1 MTPVQPGTGGPGED
15 SEQPPPPHDPLRHD
29 PRPHHPPP
37 DTGSRRLTA
46 ALFAGGIATFAELYA
61 VQAVLPAVAAEW
73 ELTESTVS
81 LAVSVATGALALSV
95 LPWAAVA
102 DRIGRARAMT
112 ISAVIAST
120 AGLLVPLAPSFTVL
134 LMLRAVSGLA
144 LGALPALAMAHLVAQ
159 ARPGRASAIGGLY
172 IAGTTIG
179 GLTGR
184 VLTGAVGGVAGWR
197 WGLATTATLV
207 VIAAAV
213 FVVLLPR
220 DHPGPARDKG
230 ATPRDRGRIRLALA
244 DRTVWVFYAQ
254 AFLLMGGF
262 VTVYNLLAFRLL
274 DDPYRLPASVVSLL
288 FLTYLVGTIGSSGVG
303 RMVGRFGRKAVLA
316 AAGYGMAVGVAFT
329 LAQPLWCV
337 LAGLVVATF
346 CFFVAHAIAATWAG
360 ERVPAARS
368 QASALYSLSY
378 YAGSSLVGFLG
389 ALVFDRFGWTG
400 AMAMVIAAAVLAATI
415 AVFGAPRLVGGV
427 RTREGSEL

>member
-1 MTPVQPGTGGPGED
+1 VTGRNQE
-15 SEQPPPPHDPLRHD
+15 S
-29 PRPHHPPP
+29 
-37 DTGSRRLTA
+37 TRRLTA

-61 VQAVLPAVAAEW
+61 VQAVLPAIAGEW
-73 ELTESTVS
+73 QLTESTVS

-112 ISAVIAST
+112 ISAVVAST
-120 AGLLVPLAPSFTVL
+120 AGILVPLAPSFAVL
-134 LMLRAVSGLA
+134 LVLRGVSGLA
-144 LGALPALAMAHLVAQ
+144 LGAVPALAMAHLVAQ
-159 ARPGRASAIGGLY
+159 ARPGRVSAIGGLY

-184 VLTGAVGGVAGWR
+184 VLTGAVAGVAGWR
-197 WGLATTATLV
+197 WGLATTAALV
-207 VIAAAV
+207 LTAAVV

-220 DHPGPARDKG
+220 DHPVGDAGRKTG
-230 ATPRDRGRIRLALA
+230 GTSTAGNRGRIRLALL
-244 DRTVWVFYAQ
+244 DRPVWVFYAQ

-303 RMVGRFGRKAVLA
+303 RLVGRFGRRTVLA
-316 AAGYGMAVGVAFT
+316 AAGYGMACGVALT
-329 LAQPLWCV
+329 LATPLALV

-368 QASALYSLSY
+368 QASALYSLAY
-378 YAGSSLVGFLG
+378 YAGSSIVGFLG
-389 ALVFDRFGWTG
+389 AVVFDAAGWPG
-400 AMAMVIAAAVLAATI
+400 AMAMVILAAVTAATI
-415 AVFGAPRLVGGV
+415 AAIGAPR
-427 RTREGSEL
+427 

>member
-1 MTPVQPGTGGPGED
+1 MD
-15 SEQPPPPHDPLRHD
+15 
-29 PRPHHPPP
+29 
-37 DTGSRRLTA
+37 RLTA

-61 VQAVLPAVAAEW
+61 LQAVLPAIAAEW
-73 ELTESTVS
+73 QLTESTVS

-102 DRIGRARAMT
+102 DRIGRARAMI
-112 ISAVIAST
+112 ISAAVAAT
-120 AGLLVPLAPSFTVL
+120 AGMLVPLAPNFGVL
-134 LMLRAVSGLA
+134 LALRGVSGLA

-197 WGLATTATLV
+197 WGLATTAALV
-207 VIAAAV
+207 VAAAV
-213 FVVLLPR
+213 LFVILLPR
-220 DHPGPARDKG
+220 DRSPATAGGPGS
-230 ATPRDRGRIRLALA
+230 TPLRGRQRARIRLALA

-262 VTVYNLLAFRLL
+262 VTIYNLLAFRLL
-274 DDPYRLPASVVSLL
+274 DEPYRLSASVVSLL
-288 FLTYLVGTIGSSGVG
+288 FLTYLVGTVGSSGVG
-303 RMVGRFGRKAVLA
+303 RMVGRFGRRAVLS
-316 AAGYGMAVGVAFT
+316 AAGSGMALGAAIT
-329 LAQPLWCV
+329 LATPLWAV
-337 LAGLVVATF
+337 LTGLVVATF

-378 YAGSSLVGFLG
+378 YAGSSVIGFAG
-389 ALVFDRFGWTG
+389 ALVFDRAGWTG
-400 AMAMVIAAAVLAATI
+400 AMIMVIAGALISATI
-415 AVFGAPRLVGGV
+415 AALGAPRLVAPG
-427 RTREGSEL
+427 

>member
-1 MTPVQPGTGGPGED
+1 VTGRNPE
-15 SEQPPPPHDPLRHD
+15 S
-29 PRPHHPPP
+29 
-37 DTGSRRLTA
+37 TRRLTA

-61 VQAVLPAVAAEW
+61 VQAVLPAIAAEW
-73 ELTESTVS
+73 QLTESTVS

-102 DRIGRARAMT
+102 DRIGRGRAMT
-112 ISAVIAST
+112 ISAVVAST
-120 AGLLVPLAPSFTVL
+120 AGILVPLAPSFAVL
-134 LMLRAVSGLA
+134 LVLRGISGVA
-144 LGALPALAMAHLVAQ
+144 LGAVPALAMAHLVAQ
-159 ARPGRASAIGGLY
+159 ARPGRVSAIGGLY

-184 VLTGAVGGVAGWR
+184 VLTGAVAGVAGWR
-197 WGLATTATLV
+197 WGLATTAALV
-207 VIAAAV
+207 VTAAVV

-220 DHPGPARDKG
+220 DRPVGAPGCKTG
-230 ATPRDRGRIRLALA
+230 ATSTAGNRGRIRLALL
-244 DRTVWVFYAQ
+244 DRPVWVFYAQ

-303 RMVGRFGRKAVLA
+303 RLVGRFGRRTVLA
-316 AAGYGMAVGVAFT
+316 AAGYGMAAGVALT
-329 LAQPLWCV
+329 LATPLALV

-368 QASALYSLSY
+368 QASALYSLAY
-378 YAGSSLVGFLG
+378 YAGSSIVGFLG
-389 ALVFDRFGWTG
+389 AVVFDAAGWPG
-400 AMAMVIAAAVLAATI
+400 AMAMVILAAVTAATI
-415 AVFGAPRLVGGV
+415 AAIGAPR
-427 RTREGSEL
+427 

>member
-1 MTPVQPGTGGPGED
+1 VTGA
-15 SEQPPPPHDPLRHD
+15 EQE
-29 PRPHHPPP
+29 
-37 DTGSRRLTA
+37 SSRLTA

-61 VQAVLPAVAAEW
+61 VQAVLPALAAEW
-73 ELTESTVS
+73 QLTESTVS

-102 DRIGRARAMT
+102 DRIGRAKAMT
-112 ISAVIAST
+112 ISAVIAAT
-120 AGLLVPLAPSFTVL
+120 AGMLVPLAPSFGVL
-134 LMLRAVSGLA
+134 LALRGVSGLA

-159 ARPGRASAIGGLY
+159 ARPGRVSAIGGLY

-184 VLTGAVGGVAGWR
+184 VLTGAVGGAAGWR
-197 WGLATTATLV
+197 WGLATTAALV
-207 VIAAAV
+207 VAAAV
-213 FVVLLPR
+213 VFVLLLPR
-220 DHPGPARDKG
+220 DHAEAGRSGGQPTSARN
-230 ATPRDRGRIRLALA
+230 RGRIRLALA

-274 DDPYRLPASVVSLL
+274 DDPYRLPASLVSLL
-288 FLTYLVGTIGSSGVG
+288 FLTYLVGTVGSSGVG

-316 AAGYGMAVGVAFT
+316 AAGYGMAVGVALT
-329 LAQPLWCV
+329 LATPLWCV

-389 ALVFDRFGWTG
+389 AVVFDRFGWTG
-400 AMAMVIAAAVLAATI
+400 AMAMVIAAAALAATL
-415 AVFGAPRLVGGV
+415 AVLGAPRLVGGGHS
-427 RTREGSEL
+427 REGSSV

>member
-1 MTPVQPGTGGPGED
+1 MTPAESD
-15 SEQPPPPHDPLRHD
+15 
-29 PRPHHPPP
+29 
-37 DTGSRRLTA
+37 SRRLTA
-46 ALFAGGIATFAELYA
+46 ALFAGGVATFAELYA
-61 VQAVLPAVAAEW
+61 VQAVLPALAAEW

-81 LAVSVATGALALSV
+81 LAISVATGALALSV

-112 ISAVIAST
+112 ISAAIAAS
-120 AGLLVPLAPSFTVL
+120 AGMLVPLAPSFAVL
-134 LMLRAVSGLA
+134 LALRGVSGLA

-159 ARPGRASAIGGLY
+159 ARPGRVSAIGGLY

-197 WGLATTATLV
+197 WGLATTGTLV
-207 VIAAAV
+207 VLAAIV
-213 FVVLLPR
+213 FVILLPR
-220 DHPGPARDKG
+220 DRPGTEARRPS
-230 ATPRDRGRIRLALA
+230 AHRNRGRIRLALA

-262 VTVYNLLAFRLL
+262 VTIYNLLAFRLL
-274 DDPYRLPASVVSLL
+274 DDPYRLPASIVSLL
-288 FLTYLVGTIGSSGVG
+288 FLTYLVGTVGSSGVG
-303 RMVGRFGRKAVLA
+303 RMVGRFGRKAVLG
-316 AAGYGMAVGVAFT
+316 AAGYGMAVGAALT
-329 LAQPLWCV
+329 MATPLWWV

-360 ERVPAARS
+360 ERVPSARS

-389 ALVFDRFGWTG
+389 AVVFDRFGWAG
-400 AMAMVIAAAVLAATI
+400 AMAMVIAAAALAATL
-415 AVFGAPRLVGGV
+415 AVLGAPRLVRDG
-427 RTREGSEL
+427 RAREGS

>member
-1 MTPVQPGTGGPGED
+1 MARSAAGGGAPGNAASGAGAGPAMD
-15 SEQPPPPHDPLRHD
+15 AD
-29 PRPHHPPP
+29 
-37 DTGSRRLTA
+37 SRRLTA

-61 VQAVLPAVAAEW
+61 VQAVLPALAAEW
-73 ELTESTVS
+73 QLTESTVS

-102 DRIGRARAMT
+102 DRIGRAKAMT
-112 ISAVIAST
+112 ISAVIAAT
-120 AGLLVPLAPSFTVL
+120 AGMLVPLAPSFGVL
-134 LMLRAVSGLA
+134 LALRGVSGLA

-159 ARPGRASAIGGLY
+159 ARPGRVSAIGGLY

-184 VLTGAVGGVAGWR
+184 VLTGAVGGAAGWR
-197 WGLATTATLV
+197 WGLATTAALV
-207 VIAAAV
+207 VAAAIV
-213 FVVLLPR
+213 FVILLPP
-220 DHPGPARDKG
+220 DHAEAGRSSGQRSAVRN
-230 ATPRDRGRIRLALA
+230 RGRIRLALA
-244 DRTVWVFYAQ
+244 DRTVWVFYTQ

-274 DDPYRLPASVVSLL
+274 DDPYRLPASLVSLL
-288 FLTYLVGTIGSSGVG
+288 FLTYLVGTVGSSGVG

-316 AAGYGMAVGVAFT
+316 AAGYGMAVGVALT
-329 LAQPLWCV
+329 LATPLWCV

-360 ERVPAARS
+360 ERVPTARS

-389 ALVFDRFGWTG
+389 AVVFDRFGWTG
-400 AMAMVIAAAVLAATI
+400 AMAMVIAAAVLAGSI
-415 AVFGAPRLVGGV
+415 AVVGAPRLVGGGPS
-427 RTREGSEL
+427 REGS